1 MSESIDT
8 DKQILESLK
17 VRDKLSKTEE
27 FEFKRPKRQL
37 LKYFFIG
44 VIISSIVVLL
54 LSGIFILTLITV
66 LK

>member
-1 MSESIDT
+1 MS
-8 DKQILESLK
+8 QLK
-17 VRDKLSKTEE
+17 KAEE
-27 FEFKRPKRQL
+27 FEFKRPKKAY

-44 VIISSIVVLL
+44 VLISTIVVGL